1 MALTAT
7 VTSLPESRARVD
19 VVVEPA
25 EVERAVDA
33 AARSMAAGMKMPGFR
48 KGKVPAPV
56 VISRVG
62 REAVLDEAVR
72 ERLAKWYVAA
82 IGEAA
87 ISPVGDPDISLGELP
102 GAGEPFT
109 FAIEIGVRPVAKLGE
124 WRGLEVA
131 RREAEAD
138 EDAVTAQL
146 EELRDRLAR
155 LETVERAAAS
165 GDFVVM
171 DYAGE
176 IDGEPIDGGSARD
189 QLVELGSGRLI
200 PGFEEGLTG
209 ASAGDE
215 RTLNLSFPADYGAEH
230 LAGREAV
237 FAVTVKEVKEKRLPE
252 LDDDFAGDT
261 AGFDTLEELR
271 EDIRSRMRE
280 SDEAR
285 AEAEYREAA
294 LDAAVAAATI
304 DVPDALVEA
313 RAQEAFERLLHSL
326 SHRGISKDAYLRLT
340 QKTEQEVL
348 EEAKPDAAQS
358 LKREAVLAAL
368 IEAEGIDPT
377 DEQIAEALE
386 ESVEPDESGKRP
398 DPAEMVETLRKNGR
412 LGDVREDVA
421 SRMALDAL
429 IAAATPIDPGRA
441 AAREKLWTPG
451 S

>member
-386 ESVEPDESGKRP
+386 ESVEPDESGKRA